1 MSDNKPKRKKKL
13 ILPLNKKV
21 PNAPKSDPKPKS
33 ALNDDVQAAVEVAEE
48 TLRIIEEDVS
58 DRAKAS
64 NTGFFEGVEEKT
76 KGILDTITRT
86 NRVSEGQ
93 SNALDNMQAAVKK
106 WVHGDRDD

>member
-1 MSDNKPKRKKKL
+1 MSDDKPKRKKKL
-13 ILPLNKKV
+13 ILPLDKKV
-21 PNAPKSDPKPKS
+21 PNAPKGDPKPNDQLS
-33 ALNDDVQAAVEVAEE
+33 ADVRAAVETGEE

-58 DRAKAS
+58 DRAKES

-93 SNALDNMQAAVKK
+93 ANALNNMQAAVKK
-106 WVHGDRDD
+106 WVHGDD